1 MCGIAGFCRLEPN
14 AAMSDELF
22 LLRMGEKIVHRGPD
36 DQGVWFDSQHEVG
49 LASRRL
55 SIIDL
60 SLSGHMPMHSEQR
73 GSLVI
78 ILNGEIYNYKELQA
92 QLKLLGYVFTSGNDT
107 ETVLHGYAEWGI
119 DVVHKLDGF
128 FAFSLYD
135 KSKNELFLVR
145 DRIGVKPLYF
155 SLQGGF
161 LSFASEIK
169 ALWELPWMRQDLS
182 AQALYHYL
190 TFMVTPAPYTL
201 FQGIYKLPAGYYIK
215 VDAQRRVTYNE
226 WYDLLRAIPEQAPAE
241 CLDSLACIDNIKSL
255 LFASAKKRM
264 IADVPVGAFLS
275 GGIDSSLNVAM
286 MAQTGQ
292 KIKTFTV
299 SFADGPEHDEL
310 SWARLVA
317 QRFETEHHEITITE
331 EDAAHFFESMVY
343 HLDEPLADCVC
354 IPFYFVSK
362 LAHDNGIKV
371 VQVGEGAD
379 ELFFGYPLYVQHL
392 RLHDFWWHPANRIV
406 PSFMRKPVARAVDLV
421 LKKRPHYADLM
432 RNWAQSRSHFWS
444 GAVGFSERQ
453 KELILVSKSLG
464 RIEHDSVVSAIYP
477 GLRQEFDSY
486 AIIDYHRRRL
496 YDVIPNADLG
506 QEIMYLELKHRL
518 PELLLMRADKMSMA
532 ASVEAR
538 EPYLDYR
545 LIEFM
550 FQIPLHI
557 KFQHNTTKYL
567 LKQVAQGILPD
578 IIINRKKQGFGAPTM
593 RWFERGN
600 FFPQYYDK
608 ISAANAQGARFFKTT
623 QPNLEK
629 TYKAARSQ
637 YAVQKWVLQNLW
649 ATWP

>member
-1 MCGIAGFCRLEPN
+1 MCGFAGFCRLEPN
-14 AAMSDELF
+14 ASVVDTHLLQAMAQ
-22 LLRMGEKIVHRGPD
+22 KIAHRGPD
-36 DQGVWFDSQHEVG
+36 DQGVWLDPQREIGF
-49 LASRRL
+49 ASRRL

-60 SLSGHMPMHSEQR
+60 SPSGHMPMHSER

-78 ILNGEIYNYKELQA
+78 SLNGEVYNYKELRA
-92 QLKLLGYVFTSGNDT
+92 ELVALGYVFHSGTDT
-107 ETVLHGYAEWGI
+107 EVILHGYTEWGI
-119 DVVHKLDGF
+119 DVLHKLDGF
-128 FAFSLYD
+128 FAFVLYD
-135 KSKNELFLVR
+135 KAHDELYLVR

-169 ALWELPWMRQDLS
+169 SLWELPWMRQDLS

-201 FQGIYKLPAGYYIK
+201 FQGIYKVPAGQYVR
-215 VDAQRRVTYNE
+215 VDAQRRVTYHA
-226 WYDLLRAIPEQAPAE
+226 WYDILKQIPAQAPVE
-241 CLDSLACIDNIKSL
+241 SLDTHASIESIRTM

-264 IADVPVGAFLS
+264 VADVPVGAFLS
-275 GGIDSSLNVAM
+275 GGLDSSLNVAM
-286 MAQTGQ
+286 MAQSGQ

-310 SWARLVA
+310 AWARLVS

-331 EDAAHFFESMVY
+331 RDAADFFESMVY

-362 LAHDNGIKV
+362 LARDVGIKV

-379 ELFFGYPLYVQHL
+379 ELFFGYPVYAQHQ
-392 RLHDFWWHPANRIV
+392 RLHNSWWEPAKRIV
-406 PSFMRKPVARAVDLV
+406 PLFMRKPVAKAAGVV
-421 LKKRPHYADLM
+421 FKQRPHYADLVK
-432 RNWAQSRSHFWS
+432 NWANERSHFWS
-444 GAVGFSERQ
+444 GAVAFSERQ
-453 KELILVSKSLG
+453 KEFILAGKSFG
-464 RIEHDSVVSAIYP
+464 PIEHDPVVAAIYP

-496 YDVIPNADLG
+496 YEALPNADLG

-532 ASVEAR
+532 ASIEAR

-545 LIEFM
+545 LVEFA

-578 IIINRKKQGFGAPTM
+578 IIINRKKQGFGAPTI
-593 RWFERGN
+593 RWFEQGN
-600 FFPQYYDK
+600 FFPQYYNR
-608 ISAANAQGARFFKTT
+608 IAAANAQGARFFKTT

-629 TYKAARSQ
+629 TYRAARSQ
-637 YAVQKWVLQNLW
+637 YAVQRWVLQNLW